1 MKKINSK
8 LMLSF
13 EIHSLFRDV
22 MHNLWLIILAAL
34 IAVMG
39 VYIAEQTVYKPEYTS
54 TSTVVIRAKASTSGA
69 YTNFS
74 ASTEITKIF
83 SDVFVQPSMQKLA
96 AKNLG
101 MDSFQGTL
109 SAAVNGDTNLMNIS
123 VTASS
128 AKLAYNLLSSV
139 LEVYPQTSEEIF
151 SDAVID
157 VLVDPQM
164 PTSPSNVVTFSL
176 RWQIALIAAMLMGA
190 AIVMISLLRETVKTQ
205 EMFEECIEAKLI
217 GTIAH
222 EHPHLSFQ
230 EMLFKKKRALLI
242 NDAFATLRFSE
253 DYQKIATKLEYMNQ
267 NGGNKSFAITS
278 IAENEGKST
287 AAANIAIA
295 LAGRGYRVILAD
307 FDIHKPSVYKI
318 FGHINDTGTE
328 LSDVLSGKTDPKE
341 FKMERY
347 KKSSLHLAL
356 NRTGR
361 KDSSEWIDSGITEAV
376 LHKMHETVDFVI
388 IDTPPMSVSA
398 DAVSIIKKTD
408 KALLVVRTDCVS
420 VGDINDTILSSA
432 EAGVTFA
439 GCILNDV
446 YKSFTL
452 LGQMGADEGGYYGY
466 KYGLYKHYAN
476 YNKQLLSEDAF
487 ADSDADYP
495 THSI

>member
-1 MKKINSK
+1 
-8 LMLSF
+8 MLSF
-13 EIHSLFRDV
+13 EFHSLLRDV
-22 MHNLWLIILAAL
+22 LRNFWLIILAAL
-34 IAVMG
+34 IAFMG

-74 ASTEITKIF
+74 ASSEIAKIF
-83 SDVFVQPSMQKLA
+83 EDVFVQPSMKKLA

-101 MDSFQGTL
+101 EESFQGSL

-128 AKLAYNLLSSV
+128 AKLAYELLSSV
-139 LEVYPQTSEEIF
+139 LEVYPQTSDEIF

-157 VLVDPQM
+157 ILVDPQM

-176 RWQIALIAAMLMGA
+176 RWQIALIAAMMMGA
-190 AIVMISLLRETVKTQ
+190 AIVMLSLLRETVKTQ
-205 EMFEECIEAKLI
+205 EMFDECIEAKLI

-222 EHPHLSFQ
+222 EHPHLSLQ
-230 EMLFKKKRALLI
+230 EMLLKKKRALLI
-242 NDAFATLRFSE
+242 NDAFSTLRFSE
-253 DYQKIATKLEYMNQ
+253 DYQKIATKLEYMNR

-318 FGHINDTGTE
+318 FSCTDGTNAE
-328 LSDVLSGKTDPKE
+328 LSDVLSGKVNPKE

-347 KKSSLHLAL
+347 KKSSLYLAL

-361 KDSSEWIDSGITEAV
+361 KDSAEWLDSGITETV
-376 LHKMHETVDFVI
+376 LNKMHDSADFVI
-388 IDTPPMSVSA
+388 IDTPPMSVSV
-398 DAVSIIKKTD
+398 DAVSIMKKAD
-408 KALLVVRTDCVS
+408 KALLIVRTDCVS
-420 VGDINDTILSSA
+420 VSDINDTIMSSA
-432 EAGVTFA
+432 EVGVEFA
-439 GCILNDV
+439 GCVLNDV
-446 YKSFTL
+446 HKSFTL
-452 LGQMGADEGGYYGY
+452 LGQIGTDEGGYYGY
-466 KYGLYKHYAN
+466 RYGLYKHYAD
-476 YNKQLLSEDAF
+476 YNKQLLSEEAF
-487 ADSDADYP
+487 LDSDADYP
-495 THSI
+495 SEGV